1 MLIKLCQTLKT
12 LQNQEN
18 KDKTAEQSDSVE
30 EVDTSYVDS
39 SSDTTKEDNKMA
51 DVDSSSEETDDPAEM
66 EVS

>member
-18 KDKTAEQSDSVE
+18 KDETAEQSDSVE

-51 DVDSSSEETDDPAEM
+51 DDPVEI